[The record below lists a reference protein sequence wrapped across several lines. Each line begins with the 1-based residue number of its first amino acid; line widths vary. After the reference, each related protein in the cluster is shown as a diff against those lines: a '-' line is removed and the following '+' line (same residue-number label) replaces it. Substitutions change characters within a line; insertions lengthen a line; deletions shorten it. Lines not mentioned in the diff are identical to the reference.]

1 MTRSHEEFVE
11 IITTHLAE
19 IAAGHCS
26 VTPEA
31 IEGCGE
37 DANLAQILAGL
48 MWLQEELSAR
58 EAAKTRAMAE
68 LEHTLRVLEQQHQEL
83 LQSRALADELSTP
96 IIRAARGVLLM
107 PLIGALDEARTTL
120 IGERVLEAVKRERA
134 RFVVLDVTAIPA
146 IGGSTARLLTRIATA
161 ARMLGVRTTLAGL
174 QPSVASSL
182 ATLDVDLSHLSI
194 AQSLREALQMSVA
207 ESERLSRR
215 GT

>member
-1 MTRSHEEFVE
+1 MNRSHEEFVE

-26 VTPEA
+26 VTPKA
-31 IEGCGE
+31 IEDCGE

-48 MWLQEELSAR
+48 LWLQEELSAR
-58 EAAKTRAMAE
+58 EVAKTRAMEE
-68 LEHTLRVLEQQHQEL
+68 LERTLRALEQQHQEL

-107 PLIGALDEARTTL
+107 PLVGALDRARMTL
-120 IGERVLEAVKRERA
+120 IGERMLDAVKRERA
-134 RFVVLDVTAIPA
+134 RHLVLDVTAIPS
-146 IGGSTARLLTRIATA
+146 IGGSTVLLLTRVATA

-174 QPSVASSL
+174 QPSVARSL
-182 ATLDVDLSHLSI
+182 AALDVDLSVLSI
-194 AQSLREALQMSVA
+194 VQSLHEALQMTVA
-207 ESERLSRR
+207 DVERLSRR

>member
-1 MTRSHEEFVE
+1 MSRSHEEFVE

-31 IEGCGE
+31 LDRCGE

-68 LEHTLRVLEQQHQEL
+68 LEQTLRVLEQQHQEL

-107 PLIGALDEARTTL
+107 PLIGALDEARTAL
-120 IGERVLEAVKRERA
+120 IGERVLDAVKRERA
-134 RFVVLDVTAIPA
+134 RYVVLDVTAIPA

-174 QPSVASSL
+174 QPGVASSL
-182 ATLDVDLSHLSI
+182 AKLDIDLSGLSI
-194 AQSLREALQMSVA
+194 AQSLHEALQLSVA
-207 ESERLSRR
+207 ESERFSRR
-215 GT
+215 ST